1 MGRESGRAYRSGPAR
16 NRPLGPAAQVDIR
29 PLTSETV
36 DWDTFVRCTD
46 GGSPFHLVAWKR
58 AVERAFGHRPHYLM
72 AVGRGG
78 VEGVLP
84 LFEVRGLL
92 GGRGLVS
99 VPYGV
104 YGGICSSTEGARL
117 ALAEAAKELRS
128 RLGSGYVEL
137 RHRPGQEIELPTK
150 SLYVSF
156 SRSISSSEEENL
168 NAIPRKQ
175 RRMTRQGVKHGLRA
189 ELGLSGLDDFW
200 SIYAHSVRSL
210 GSPVFPRA
218 FFRAIAH
225 EFGKECELLTV
236 WKGRRMVAGVLSLY
250 FEGQVLPYYGGALPE
265 ALPYAVNDFM
275 YWELIC
281 HAAKLGCRTFDF
293 GRSREGTGAYHFKR
307 HWGFT
312 PAPLPYQYI
321 LAEGHAMPNLSPS
334 NPRMRWA
341 VETWKRLPLPL
352 TKLIGSRL
360 TRYLP

>member
-1 MGRESGRAYRSGPAR
+1 
-16 NRPLGPAAQVDIR
+16 VDIR
-29 PLTSETV
+29 SLTSETV
-36 DWDTFVRCTD
+36 DWDAFVRSTD
-46 GGSPFHLVAWKR
+46 EGSPFHLIAWKR
-58 AVERAFGHRPHYLM
+58 AVESTFGLRPRYLM
-72 AVGRGG
+72 AIRGDR

-104 YGGICSSTEGARL
+104 YGGICAATTEARV
-117 ALAEAAKELRS
+117 ALVAAAEDLRV
-128 RLGSGYVEL
+128 RLGAAYVEL
-137 RHRPGQEIELPTK
+137 RHRPGQELELPTK
-150 SLYVSF
+150 SLYVTF
-156 SRSISSSEEENL
+156 SRTISSSEEENL

-189 ELGLSGLDDFW
+189 EVGLSHLDTFW

-218 FFRAIAH
+218 FFRAIAQ

-236 WKGRRMVAGVLSLY
+236 WKGGRMVAGVLSLY
-250 FEGQVLPYYGGALPE
+250 YDSQVLPYYGGALTE
-265 ALPYAVNDFM
+265 ALPYSVNDFM
-275 YWELIC
+275 YWELMC
-281 HAAKLGCRTFDF
+281 HAAKAGYRTFDF

-312 PAPLPYQYI
+312 PVPLPYQYI
-321 LAEGHAMPNLSPS
+321 LAEGQAMPNLSPS

-352 TKLIGSRL
+352 TKWVGPRL